1 MLEASDKIIIDEKK
15 QHLMI
20 KNADKWKSGKY
31 SCFATNAAGI
41 SVATSTINILGMGSL
56 FSTYAKCFEKL
67 TFLTPWYAQVR
78 VHVSIKG

>member
-1 MLEASDKIIIDEKK
+1 MLQATDKIIIDEKK

-41 SVATSTINILGMGSL
+41 SVATSKINILGKVLL
-56 FSTYAKCFEKL
+56 FSRYAKFFEKL
-67 TFLTPWYAQVR
+67 IFLTP
-78 VHVSIKG
+78 